1 MLGDKANDIISSSFH
16 SCELPIDAS
25 VRPVP
30 YYQYNITEKCTEKKS
45 HNNVLVTHMNT
56 NYVFYV
62 SEINNLSFSLFFTSH
77 FVNDKICT
85 VIIIIYVIKSII
97 CDAVLEPSDC

>member
-30 YYQYNITEKCTEKKS
+30 YYQYNITVVNS
-45 HNNVLVTHMNT
+45 
-56 NYVFYV
+56 
-62 SEINNLSFSLFFTSH
+62 SFKHAREECESKRAYEF
-77 FVNDKICT
+77 
-85 VIIIIYVIKSII
+85 
-97 CDAVLEPSDC
+97 